1 MLAALLLGGCT
12 TPEAG
17 RPPPPA
23 EPASAAPV
31 RKPVSDFDHE
41 GIAVLLHM
49 AEAALAEDRLM
60 TPEGDSAYGWYSEV
74 LEVAPDHP
82 RARRGLERIVERYIE
97 LARRALDRQRWAT
110 ARTML
115 DRAALVDR
123 AHPGVEPLRQQVRLL
138 SGAERLTLK
147 LTHEEVASRDAVARR
162 KLEQFGVNARL
173 PRSRVSIR
181 AGSDADGRWIY
192 QQLNLAPGQRRIRGG
207 IELGLPPVVTIVIL
221 PRSDTD

>member
-1 MLAALLLGGCT
+1 MLLGGCT
-12 TPEAG
+12 APEQVSPPAPTE
-17 RPPPPA
+17 PPP
-23 EPASAAPV
+23 AAPV

-41 GIAVLLHM
+41 RIALLLHM

-60 TPEGDSAYGWYSEV
+60 TPEDDSAYDWYSEV
-74 LEVAPDHP
+74 LELAPDHP
-82 RARRGLERIVERYIE
+82 QARRGLERIVERYIE
-97 LARRALDRQRWAT
+97 LARSALDRQRWAT

-115 DRAALVDR
+115 DRAALVARD
-123 AHPGVEPLRQQVRLL
+123 HPGIEPLRQQVKLL

-207 IELGLPPVVTIVIL
+207 IELGLPPLVTIVIL
-221 PRSDTD
+221 PRADAD